1 MQMYY
6 VAETSIN
13 RIIYTLS
20 EAYTR
25 SKFDPDVY
33 RITIY
38 YITILY
44 SIYYIVSKSIVII
57 ILLWTYL
64 SHYVLFK
71 ISIMFY
77 NNSIVS
83 LIVCRI

>member
-33 RITIY
+33 RITI
-38 YITILY
+38 
-44 SIYYIVSKSIVII
+44 
-57 ILLWTYL
+57 
-64 SHYVLFK
+64 
-71 ISIMFY
+71 
-77 NNSIVS
+77 
-83 LIVCRI
+83 